1 MSLRRD
7 TLLQTSFDKIS
18 ILSISR
24 NYIQKI
30 NFIHGDGIHGDGDS
44 GGDGAGDSDSA
55 VRARGGTSAVRA
67 LGGTSAVAVRG
78 GSVGQLSNVN
88 SGLLYNAQVSIS
100 NGQVFQLNIDTGSS
114 DTFIRGTSCV
124 NNVGDGSCTGAKLDP
139 KMTSL
144 SSIQASPA
152 TSPLVGLNKT
162 WTTTYG
168 LGNVTGDIYNFTI
181 TVAGL
186 DATFPIGVATSMNGH
201 AGSDGIL
208 GLGFNSVS
216 RIAQSLSQTSTSS
229 IPTVNAN
236 FFDTLGF
243 SKGSNVFGL
252 YLSSSQAGELALGGF
267 DTTRLLNDTPVFFKI
282 PPPVKTWALDISRA
296 TIQALFNNSSNSS
309 LSSSQRSTPI
319 ALGSSS
325 LRKAIVDSGS
335 SAIFLPNAVAD
346 QVNSW
351 IGSNKLSS
359 SFSASVPFAPYTI
372 PCSSI
377 ATAPIISIQI
387 DTAVF
392 DIPPSVY
399 IYKSPS
405 FPSNCQSMFYAG
417 GDKLQTVLLGDTFL
431 QCVYSIFDKENE
443 RIGFASLED
452 GPLVI
457 RYANPPPPTN
467 DAAMH
472 VVSIRMILLTLVLWS
487 FDLF

>member
-1 MSLRRD
+1 MQHSSTTRD
-7 TLLQTSFDKIS
+7 TTQVERTFSYERNSEIS
-18 ILSISR
+18 IVSISR
-24 NYIQKI
+24 NSVQKMQFAE
-30 NFIHGDGIHGDGDS
+30 NKNVG
-44 GGDGAGDSDSA
+44 
-55 VRARGGTSAVRA
+55 VRG
-67 LGGTSAVAVRG
+67 G
-78 GSVGQLSNVN
+78 GSVGQLSNVH

-100 NGQVFQLNIDTGSS
+100 NGQVFELNIDTGSS
-114 DTFIRGTSCV
+114 DTFIRGTHCV
-124 NNVGDGSCTGAKLDP
+124 NLEGDGSCTGAKLDP
-139 KMTSL
+139 TMTSL
-144 SSIQASPA
+144 SAIQASPA
-152 TSPLVGLNKT
+152 TLPLVGLNKT

-168 LGNVTGDIYNFTI
+168 LGNVTGDIYNLTI

-186 DATFPIGVATSMNGH
+186 NATFPVGVASSMNGH

-208 GLGFNSVS
+208 GLGFNNVS
-216 RIAQSLSQTSTSS
+216 RIAQALSQTSSS
-229 IPTVNAN
+229 SNPTVNAN

-267 DTTRLLNDTPVFFKI
+267 DTARLLNDTPVFFKI

-296 TIQALFNNSSNSS
+296 TIQAIFNNSSNSS
-309 LSSSQRSTPI
+309 LISSRRSTPI

-325 LRKAIVDSGS
+325 LKKAILDSGS

-351 IGSNKLSS
+351 IGSNKFTS
-359 SFSASVPFAPYTI
+359 SFASSVPFAPYTI
-372 PCSSI
+372 PCASI

-387 DTAVF
+387 DTVVF
-392 DIPPSVY
+392 DIPPSLY

-417 GDKLQTVLLGDTFL
+417 GDRLQTVLLGDTFL

-457 RYANPPPPTN
+457 RYAAPPTN
-467 DAAMH
+467 DANLH
-472 VVSIRMILLTLVLWS
+472 SSSLISWIILFTLLSVS
-487 FDLF
+487 FDLL